1 MAATPRPRLI
11 VTEHRPLRRG
21 LLVAVLALWA
31 VSIGAAFWFG
41 GRLAAPE
48 SGELR
53 ERLAGIEAEYAKTT
67 QRAERLRQKVATL
80 ERSEQVGRDAT
91 RALQATLAERDAEL
105 ATLRNDV
112 AFFERLAGGGV
123 QRQPLAVHSLTFEPV
138 GDGGWR
144 YLLTLTQNLKKAAVS
159 KGEFTLRVEG
169 TQGGKLRTL
178 DWAELVQTPDA
189 KAQPFSFKYFQQ
201 IEGSVA
207 LPADFVPHRVRV
219 NIRSDQGQT
228 EQVVPWP
235 APATPGVT

>member
-11 VTEHRPLRRG
+11 ITERRPHAR
-21 LLVAVLALWA
+21 LLLGVAMVMWALSA
-31 VSIGAAFWFG
+31 GAAFWLG

-48 SGELR
+48 AGDLR
-53 ERLAGIEAEYAKTT
+53 SRLAEVETEHEKAT
-67 QRAERLRQKVATL
+67 QRVERLRQRIATL

-91 RALQATLAERDAEL
+91 RALQTTLAERDAEL

-112 AFFERLAGGGV
+112 AFFERLAGGGG
-123 QRQPLAVHSLTFEPV
+123 QRQALAVHSLTFEPV

-159 KGEFTLRVEG
+159 RGEFTLRVEG
-169 TQGGKLRTL
+169 SQSGKLRTL
-178 DWAELVQTPDA
+178 DWAELTQSSEA
-189 KAQPFSFKYFQQ
+189 KARAFSFKYFQQ

-235 APATPGVT
+235 DPATPGVT